1 MPWLMPML
9 MPICSLQMSILHAQ
23 YINPLSILFA
33 NAETV
38 GAVPVPEAVPTA
50 VPIAIFE
57 AVANALPDADADV
70 DL

>member
-1 MPWLMPML
+1 

-23 YINPLSILFA
+23 YITLLSIVFP
-33 NAETV
+33 NAKNL

-50 VPIAIFE
+50 VPIAMFE
-57 AVANALPDADADV
+57 AVADALPDADADA

>member
-1 MPWLMPML
+1 MPLL
-9 MPICSLQMSILHAQ
+9 MPIWSLQMSILHAQ

-33 NAETV
+33 NAKTF
-38 GAVPVPEAVPTA
+38 GAVPMPEA

-57 AVANALPDADADV
+57 AVADAAANA